1 MNIMIRRLKS
11 EWSYHYS
18 VWKSAVDWV
27 IWLYILIPALI
38 VFGYQYYALWTGVAD
53 WPNHYPLTFTW
64 FIFFIVS
71 LKGTTRLFIRDAD
84 VLFLRQHP
92 SYLRAIMKGGIIY
105 SFIGNTLT
113 ILVIAGVFLPIWL
126 IYDDV
131 SYDRIATFL
140 LFVTVFRMIYH
151 LAKQWVSLTY
161 SGWTL
166 FFVNMLLTIIS
177 LAIFNGALFSSSVI
191 RFVIVLILIM
201 SLYALVKWRLNATW
215 HFFDDCVREQG
226 EKLKLSA
233 IFIAVQGYKM
243 PKRFKSHKKP
253 RILFPDSDAIYSA
266 RTPSHVMGETTIK
279 FMLRNKSKLFTAI
292 QLTIVFMFAAALA
305 PFWIKWLLLPICT
318 FSLIHFVRSSWTDL
332 TTHTFFKLYRF
343 EKNTDTDLAIKRAIA
358 WMSLPSVFSIGFM
371 TGWAAF
377 SPLLGLLVALV
388 TVTFAYF
395 FLIKELLV

>member
-1 MNIMIRRLKS
+1 MNMMVKRVKS
-11 EWSYHYS
+11 EWAYHYS

-27 IWLYILIPALI
+27 IWLYIFIPALS
-38 VFGYQYYALWTGVAD
+38 VAGYQYYLLWTGTAD

-64 FIFFIVS
+64 FIFFIIS
-71 LKGTTRLFIRDAD
+71 LKGTTRLFIRDGD

-92 SYLRAIMKGGIIY
+92 SCLRAIMKGGIIY
-105 SFIGNTLT
+105 SFIVNTLL
-113 ILVIAGVFLPIWL
+113 IVIVAGLFLPLWL

-131 SYDRIATFL
+131 SYENIASFL
-140 LFVTVFRMIYH
+140 LFVIAFRMIYH

-161 SGWTL
+161 SGWPL

-177 LAIFNGALFSSSVI
+177 LAIFNGALFSSSIIRLVI
-191 RFVIVLILIM
+191 ILFLIM
-201 SLYALVKWRLNATW
+201 SLYVLVKWRLNATW

-243 PKRFKSHKKP
+243 PKRFKNHKKP
-253 RILFPDSDAIYSA
+253 HILFPDSDPIYSA
-266 RTPSHVMGETTIK
+266 RTADNVLSESVIK
-279 FMLRNKSKLFTAI
+279 YSVRNKSKLFTVF
-292 QLTIVFMFAAALA
+292 QLTVVFMIAVVLA

-318 FSLIHFVRSSWTDL
+318 FALIHFIRTAWTDL
-332 TTHTFFKLYRF
+332 TSHSFFKLYRF
-343 EKNTDTDLAIKRAIA
+343 KKTTQTDLAIKRAIA
-358 WMSLPSVFSIGFM
+358 WISLPSCFLIGFI

-377 SPLLGLLVALV
+377 SPLIGLIVALI
-388 TVTFAYF
+388 TVTLTYV